1 MCLLYCRVGFDWT
14 ITIICKQGVYLLFDG
29 LFFKHYN
36 LSRVISMFI
45 LLSDLNYQNLATG
58 LTNDTTTLFVCSKS
72 VVWLQCMNLINN
84 KSFDSWRLNTICVRT
99 TKHWRYYLTS
109 TRTMSFRCNIT
120 FPHAT
125 KPLLKTRFTK
135 ITFWWILYCL
145 NSCCSWFFLLWH
157 DSWWWSTNKTFF
169 YFRFHKF
176 STNQKCNC
184 RSDELIISCWVGM
197 DRNVE

>member
-1 MCLLYCRVGFDWT
+1 M
-14 ITIICKQGVYLLFDG
+14 
-29 LFFKHYN
+29 
-36 LSRVISMFI
+36 
-45 LLSDLNYQNLATG
+45 
-58 LTNDTTTLFVCSKS
+58 
-72 VVWLQCMNLINN
+72 
-84 KSFDSWRLNTICVRT
+84 NTICVQT

-109 TRTMSFRCNIT
+109 TRKMSFRCNINVPHNKT
-120 FPHAT
+120 FIKNAIHQ
-125 KPLLKTRFTK
+125 

-184 RSDELIISCWVGM
+184 RSEELFIAYLESTTQSLAICYFRNIFCYFQIYLHLILQQQRWQRRIGWPSFVLISYTTFLFS
-197 DRNVE
+197 